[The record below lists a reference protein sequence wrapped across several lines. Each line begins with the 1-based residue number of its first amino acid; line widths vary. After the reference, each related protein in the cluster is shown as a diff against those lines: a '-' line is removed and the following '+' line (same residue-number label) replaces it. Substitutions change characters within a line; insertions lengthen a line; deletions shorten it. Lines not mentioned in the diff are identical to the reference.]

1 MRIRGKKPHW
11 GDNVYSS
18 VDEVEKSHIVAA
30 TRVLDRV
37 AGANAPPSLLAMMC
51 YKRCRPDGAFT
62 PDLHELCF
70 IGSILTV
77 LFLNYRLHRCLLRLC
92 FQSHE
97 VSVPD
102 GNIA

>member
-1 MRIRGKKPHW
+1 MRIRGKKPHR

-18 VDEVEKSHIVAA
+18 VDEVEKSHVVAA
-30 TRVLDRV
+30 TRVLGLV
-37 AGANAPPSLLAMMC
+37 AGANAPQSLFAMMC
-51 YKRCRPDGAFT
+51 AINVVAPIGLFT

-70 IGSILTV
+70 IGSIVTV
-77 LFLNYRLHRCLLRLC
+77 LFLNYRLHRCLFRLC

-102 GNIA
+102 C